1 MDKNLFILL
10 PIALIAGYVGLK
22 LKIPAGGIIF
32 SLIAV
37 RGIKLMM
44 KLETGYIP
52 DFLNLIPQAVLGLL
66 LGCQFSSRVLEEISR
81 LWGYVVISLVVLFL
95 TGIVLAVIYAKMK
108 ILNPPTAYLSTSPGA
123 LTGMVFM
130 SLDLK
135 EVNAPVVAI
144 FHLIRMSCLVL
155 TGPIILKVIDYLK

>member
-1 MDKNLFILL
+1 MDKNLFFLL
-10 PIALIAGYVGLK
+10 PVAFVAGYIGLK
-22 LKIPAGGIIF
+22 LKVPAGGIIF

-37 RGIKLMM
+37 GGIKLVA

-52 DFLNLIPQAVLGLL
+52 GVLNLVPQAVLGLL
-66 LGCQFSSRVLEEISR
+66 LGCQFSDRVLEEISR
-81 LWGYVVISLVVLFL
+81 LWGYVLISVVVLFL
-95 TGIVLAVIYAKMK
+95 TGIILAVIYTKMK
-108 ILNPPTAYLSTSPGA
+108 LFNPPTAYLSTSPGA

-155 TGPIILKVIDYLK
+155 TGPIVLRVIDYFK